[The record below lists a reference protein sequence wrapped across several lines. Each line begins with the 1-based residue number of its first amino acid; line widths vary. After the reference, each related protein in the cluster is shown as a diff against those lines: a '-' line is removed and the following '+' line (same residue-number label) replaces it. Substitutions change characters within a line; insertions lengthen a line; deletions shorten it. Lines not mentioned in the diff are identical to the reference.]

1 MDLAKNI
8 ELLIKVQALDT
19 RAYELNRLKGE
30 KPRVLEEFRQAVQ
43 LEKDSL
49 VRAKEDLTA
58 IQLKRKD
65 KELQLQKKEEEVK
78 KFQTQLYQIKSNKE
92 YKALVGQIEGLKADD
107 SVLEEEIIVFFD
119 EIDKANKE
127 ISEAEDNLKK
137 EEAKLKEAEETL
149 KKEISQID
157 SELDKLR
164 GEKEKITSNIDKII
178 LGKYEHI
185 LKNKNGLAMTKLVN
199 GVCQGCNMNVPPQ
212 VINEVKMKE
221 ELMICENC
229 SRILYIIE

>member
-19 RAYELNRLKGE
+19 QAYELNLLKGE
-30 KPRVLEEFRQAVQ
+30 KPRALEEFRQAVQ

-49 VRAKEDLTA
+49 ARAKEDLKA
-58 IQLKRKD
+58 IQLKKKD
-65 KELQLQKKEEEVK
+65 KELELQKKEEEVK

-127 ISEAEDNLKK
+127 ISEAEDNLK
-137 EEAKLKEAEETL
+137 EEEVKLKEAEETL
-149 KKEISQID
+149 KKEISQIN
-157 SELDKLR
+157 SEQDKLR
-164 GEKEKITSNIDKII
+164 GEKEKIISNIDKII

-185 LKNKNGLAMTKLVN
+185 LKNKNGLAMTELVN
-199 GVCQGCNMNVPPQ
+199 GICQGCNMNVPPQ
-212 VINEVKMKE
+212 VINEIKMKK
-221 ELMICENC
+221 ELIICENC

>member
-8 ELLIKVQALDT
+8 ELLINVQALDT

-30 KPRVLEEFRQAVQ
+30 KPRALEEFRQAVQ

-49 VRAKEDLTA
+49 ARAREDLKA
-58 IQLKRKD
+58 IQLKKKD
-65 KELQLQKKEEEVK
+65 KELELQKKEEEIK
-78 KFQTQLYQIKSNKE
+78 KFQTQLYQVKANKE

-107 SVLEEEIIVFFD
+107 SVLEEEIILFFD
-119 EIDKANKE
+119 EIDKANKN

-137 EEAKLKEAEETL
+137 EEVEFKEAEERL

-164 GEKEKITSNIDKII
+164 EEKERIASNIDKII
-178 LGKYEHI
+178 FKKYEHI
-185 LKNKNGLAMTKLVN
+185 LKNKNGLAMAQLVN
-199 GVCQGCNMNVPPQ
+199 GACQGCNMNVPPQ
-212 VINEVKMKE
+212 VINEVKMKK
-221 ELMICENC
+221 ELIICENC
-229 SRILYIIE
+229 SRILYIID

>member
-1 MDLAKNI
+1 MDLTKSI
-8 ELLIKVQALDT
+8 EHLIMVQALDA

-30 KPRVLEEFRQAVQ
+30 KPRELEEFRQAIQ

-49 VRAKEDLTA
+49 ARAKEDLKA
-58 IQLKRKD
+58 VQLKKKD
-65 KELQLQKKEEEVK
+65 KELQLQKKEEEIK

-119 EIDKANKE
+119 EIDKANKK
-127 ISEAEDNLKK
+127 ISEVGDNLRA
-137 EEAKLKEAEETL
+137 EEVKFKEAEEML
-149 KKEISQID
+149 KKEIVQID

-185 LKNKNGLAMTKLVN
+185 LKNKNGLAVVKLIN
-199 GVCQGCNMNVPPQ
+199 GACQGCNMNVPPQ
-212 VINEVKMKE
+212 VINEVKMKS
-221 ELMICENC
+221 ELIICENC

>member
-1 MDLAKNI
+1 MDLAKDI

-19 RAYELNRLKGE
+19 RTYELNRLKGE
-30 KPRVLEEFRQAVQ
+30 KPRALEEFRQAVQ

-49 VRAKEDLTA
+49 ARAKEDLKA

-65 KELQLQKKEEEVK
+65 KELQLQKKEEEIK

-119 EIDKANKE
+119 EIDKANKN
-127 ISEAEDNLKK
+127 ISEAEDNLRE
-137 EEAKLKEAEETL
+137 EEAKFKEAEETL
-149 KKEISQID
+149 KKEISQIN

-164 GEKEKITSNIDKII
+164 GEKEKIISNIDKII

-185 LKNKNGLAMTKLVN
+185 LKNKNGLAVVKLAN
-199 GVCQGCNMNVPPQ
+199 GVCQGCHMNVPPQ
-212 VINEVKMKE
+212 VINEVKMKR
-221 ELMICENC
+221 ELIICENC

>member
-30 KPRVLEEFRQAVQ
+30 KPRALEEFRQAVQ

-49 VRAKEDLTA
+49 ARAKEDLKA

-65 KELQLQKKEEEVK
+65 KELQLQKKEEEIK

-149 KKEISQID
+149 KKEISQIN

-164 GEKEKITSNIDKII
+164 GEKEKIILNIDKII

-185 LKNKNGLAMTKLVN
+185 LKNKNGLAMVKLVN
-199 GVCQGCNMNVPPQ
+199 GICQGCNMNVPPQ
-212 VINEVKMKE
+212 VINEVKMKK
-221 ELMICENC
+221 ELIICENC

>member
-19 RAYELNRLKGE
+19 RTYELNRLKGE
-30 KPRVLEEFRQAVQ
+30 KPRALEEFRQAVQ

-49 VRAKEDLTA
+49 ARAKEDLKA
-58 IQLKRKD
+58 IQLKKKD
-65 KELQLQKKEEEVK
+65 KELELQKKEEEVK

-127 ISEAEDNLKK
+127 ISEAEDSLKK

-149 KKEISQID
+149 KKEISQIN

-164 GEKEKITSNIDKII
+164 GEKEKIIANIDKII

-185 LKNKNGLAMTKLVN
+185 LKNKNGLAMAQLVN
-199 GVCQGCNMNVPPQ
+199 DVCQGCNMNVPPQ
-212 VINEVKMKE
+212 VINEIKMKK
-221 ELMICENC
+221 ELIICESC
-229 SRILYIIE
+229 SRILYIME